1 MQQDYN
7 QLLPW
12 LTAIK
17 NVEMPVR
24 SFLGNNK
31 EIRKKAEEL
40 IQLVDL
46 QEHSNKY
53 PCKLSGGQKQRVA
66 LARALILNPDLIL
79 MDEPFAA
86 LDITTREA
94 LQKSTKEVITKMQN
108 TVLFVTH
115 NINESLYMA
124 DKMLV
129 LGKEG
134 NYFIDNP
141 KSTSK
146 EELKKLL

>member
-1 MQQDYN
+1 MSD
-7 QLLPW
+7 
-12 LTAIK
+12 
-17 NVEMPVR
+17 
-24 SFLGNNK
+24 NK
-31 EIRKKAEEL
+31 EIRAKAKKL
-40 IQLVDL
+40 IKLVDL
-46 QEHSNKY
+46 EEHSDKY
-53 PCKLSGGQKQRVA
+53 PYKLSGGQKQRVA
-66 LARALILNPDLIL
+66 FARALILNPDLIL

-86 LDITTREA
+86 LDISTRET
-94 LQKSTKEVITKMQN
+94 LQKSTKEIVTKMQN

>member
-1 MQQDYN
+1 M
-7 QLLPW
+7 P
-12 LTAIK
+12 IK
-17 NVEMPVR
+17 
-24 SFLGNNK
+24 SFFSDNK
-31 EIRKKAEEL
+31 ETRKKAQEL
-40 IQLVDL
+40 INLVDL
-46 QEHSNKY
+46 QDHANKY
-53 PCKLSGGQKQRVA
+53 PSKLSGGQKQRVA

-86 LDITTREA
+86 LDITTRES

-129 LGKEG
+129 LGKES

-141 KSTSK
+141 KNTSK

>member
-1 MQQDYN
+1 
-7 QLLPW
+7 
-12 LTAIK
+12 
-17 NVEMPVR
+17 MPVK
-24 SFLGNNK
+24 SFFSDNK
-31 EIRKKAEEL
+31 EIRKKAQDL
-40 IQLVDL
+40 IELVDL
-46 QEHSNKY
+46 QEHSTKY
-53 PCKLSGGQKQRVA
+53 PSKLSGGQKQRVA

-94 LQKSTKEVITKMQN
+94 LQKSTKEIITKMQN

-129 LGKEG
+129 LGKES

-141 KSTSK
+141 KNTTK

>member
-1 MQQDYN
+1 MANCYKKCRVSS
-7 QLLPW
+7 
-12 LTAIK
+12 K
-17 NVEMPVR
+17 NFF
-24 SFLGNNK
+24 SDNK
-31 EIRKKAEEL
+31 EIRKKAQDL
-40 IQLVDL
+40 IELVDL
-46 QEHSNKY
+46 KEHESKY
-53 PCKLSGGQKQRVA
+53 PAKLSGGQKQRVA

-86 LDITTREA
+86 LDINTREA
-94 LQKSTKEVITKMQN
+94 LQKSTKDVITKMQN

-129 LGKEG
+129 LGKES

-141 KSTSK
+141 KNISK